1 MGVLHH
7 AKTEGF
13 RLCLLHLVGQ
23 LQAAQAARSRR
34 LATMATAQTRKD
46 SGPKVEG
53 FRLLAGDKLSQKRDI
68 KQASWARSNSH
79 DYSSV

>member
-1 MGVLHH
+1 V
-7 AKTEGF
+7 EGF
-13 RLCLLHLVGQ
+13 RLCLLHLVDQ
-23 LQAAQAARSRR
+23 LQDVRRSLDHADRNKEGFR
-34 LATMATAQTRKD
+34 VEA
-46 SGPKVEG
+46 EG

>member
-1 MGVLHH
+1 MWKDSGCTWL
-7 AKTEGF
+7 TGS
-13 RLCLLHLVGQ
+13 RTSLSHLP
-23 LQAAQAARSRR
+23 
-34 LATMATAQTRKD
+34 ATMATAQTRKD
-46 SGPKVEG
+46 SGLKVEG